1 MNFYDINRSK
11 FAGSRSPLSN
21 QLSADYYAKKRLTM
35 PRNAANSS
43 TRRKESM
50 GSNDC
55 VNPAARGF
63 DAKKLYKERL

>member
-11 FAGSRSPLSN
+11 FAGSRSPANN

-35 PRNAANSS
+35 PRNAANSG

-50 GSNDC
+50 GSNDF
-55 VNPAARGF
+55 NPATRGF